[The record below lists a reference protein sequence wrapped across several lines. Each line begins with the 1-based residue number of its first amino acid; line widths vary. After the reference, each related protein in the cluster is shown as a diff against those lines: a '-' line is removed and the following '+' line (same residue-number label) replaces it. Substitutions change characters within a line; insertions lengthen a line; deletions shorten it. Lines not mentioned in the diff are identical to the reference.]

1 VYVDDS
7 NGTAARG
14 GNHCNKMMQTGVI
27 GNDKGRHGIG
37 TQSLPWH
44 ACVMSKLSVEW
55 IAQRNM

>member
-1 VYVDDS
+1 VDDS

-37 TQSLPWH
+37 TQSLP
-44 ACVMSKLSVEW
+44 
-55 IAQRNM
+55 